1 MPPISG
7 IFYLIKLAMHEKSKI
22 LLNESDKTQTISV
35 LRITALW
42 AFSES
47 AFGGI
52 LHALTIPLRGIFINA
67 AAVLFISL
75 IALFSKSS
83 KEILKS
89 TLIVILIKALVSP
102 HSPLTAYFAVGVQG
116 MVGYLVFINKNF
128 FRTSALLLGIITLF
142 FSGIQKIVVLTI
154 LFGNNLWK
162 SINIFVKQITN
173 EFLSLGFYPDIHYGL
188 LLIGVYV
195 FIHLVA
201 GVIVGLYAGSLPK
214 KLNEY
219 SEQIK
224 FINFDET
231 NPEIPKKIKKGKKKS
246 WLLRPTGLIILTI
259 LVVLLIY
266 SYLNPYKSEIAS
278 VEIVLMLS
286 RSIVL
291 TILWYALLA
300 PFVKRMFQKF
310 ISGKKSFYSEEIN
323 EILNMFPQFKIIV
336 GYTWKESQSFKGL
349 KRIKYFLS
357 TSFYYLLLSK

>member
-1 MPPISG
+1 MRDN
-7 IFYLIKLAMHEKSKI
+7 SKI
-22 LLNESDKTQTISV
+22 LLTENNNTQTLSV

-52 LHALTIPLRGIFINA
+52 LHALTVPLRGIFINA

-102 HSPLTAYFAVGVQG
+102 HSPLTAYFAVSIQG
-116 MVGYLVFINKNF
+116 LVGYLLFLNKNF

-162 SINIFVKQITN
+162 SINIFIKQVAN
-173 EFLSLGFYPDIHYGL
+173 EFLSLGFHSDIHYGF
-188 LLIGVYV
+188 LLIGIYV
-195 FIHLVA
+195 FIHLIA
-201 GVIVGLYAGSLPK
+201 GTIIGIYAGGLPK
-214 KLNEY
+214 KLDEY
-219 SEQIK
+219 SDKIK
-224 FINFDET
+224 
-231 NPEIPKKIKKGKKKS
+231 EIDFGVSLSELPKKIKKGKKKT
-246 WLLRPTGLIILTI
+246 WLMRPTGIIIISI
-259 LVVLLIY
+259 LLVLLIY
-266 SYLNPYKSEIAS
+266 SYFNPYKSDIAS
-278 VEIVLMLS
+278 VDILIMLV

-291 TILWYALLA
+291 TIIWYALLA
-300 PFVKRMFQKF
+300 PFVKNMFQKF
-310 ISGKKSFYSEEIN
+310 ISGKKSFYSEDID
-323 EILNMFPQFKIIV
+323 EILNLFPHFKRIV
-336 GYTWKESQSFKGL
+336 GYTWNESQRLKGL

>member
-1 MPPISG
+1 M
-7 IFYLIKLAMHEKSKI
+7 
-22 LLNESDKTQTISV
+22 
-35 LRITALW
+35 W

-102 HSPLTAYFAVGVQG
+102 HSPLTAYFAVSIQG
-116 MVGYLVFINKNF
+116 LVGYLLFLNKDF

-162 SINIFVKQITN
+162 SINIFVKQVAN
-173 EFLSLGFYPDIHYGL
+173 EFLSLGFHPDIHYGF
-188 LLIGVYV
+188 LLIGIYV
-195 FIHLVA
+195 FLHLIA
-201 GVIVGLYAGSLPK
+201 GTIIGIYAGGLPK
-214 KLNEY
+214 NLDEY
-219 SEQIK
+219 SDKIK
-224 FINFDET
+224 
-231 NPEIPKKIKKGKKKS
+231 EIDFGVSLSELPKKIKKGKKKT
-246 WLLRPTGLIILTI
+246 WLMRPTGIIIISI
-259 LVVLLIY
+259 LLVLLIY
-266 SYLNPYKSEIAS
+266 SYFNPYKSDIAS
-278 VEIVLMLS
+278 VDILIMLV

-291 TILWYALLA
+291 TIIWYALLA
-300 PFVKRMFQKF
+300 PFVKNMFQKF
-310 ISGKKSFYSEEIN
+310 ISGKKSFYSEDID
-323 EILNMFPQFKIIV
+323 EILNLFPHFKRIV
-336 GYTWKESQSFKGL
+336 GYTWNESQRLKGL

>member
-1 MPPISG
+1 M
-7 IFYLIKLAMHEKSKI
+7 YDKSKI
-22 LLNESDKTQTISV
+22 LLSETNYTQTISV

-75 IALFSKSS
+75 IALFSKNS
-83 KEILKS
+83 KDILKS

-102 HSPLTAYFAVGVQG
+102 HSPLTAYFAVSLQG
-116 MVGYLVFINKNF
+116 IVGYLLFINKNF
-128 FRTSALLLGIITLF
+128 FRTSALLLGMITLF

-162 SINIFVKQITN
+162 SVNIFVKQITN
-173 EFLSLGFYPDIHYGL
+173 EFLSLSFHPDIHYGFL
-188 LLIGVYV
+188 LMGVYV

-201 GVIVGLYAGSLPK
+201 GLIVGLYAGSLPK
-214 KLNEY
+214 RLDEF
-219 SEQIK
+219 SEQINTL
-224 FINFDET
+224 NFDESDS
-231 NPEIPKKIKKGKKKS
+231 EIPKKVKKWKKKS
-246 WLLRPTGLIILTI
+246 WLLRPTGIIILTI
-259 LVVLLIY
+259 LMVVLIY
-266 SYLNPYKSEIAS
+266 SYFNPYKSDIAS
-278 VEIVLMLS
+278 VEIIIMLV

-300 PFVKRMFQKF
+300 PLVRKMFQKF
-310 ISGKKSFYSEEIN
+310 VAGKKAFYSEEID
-323 EILNMFPQFKIIV
+323 EILNLFPHFKKIV
-336 GYTWKESQSFKGL
+336 GFTWKESQNHKGI
-349 KRIKYFLS
+349 KRVKNFLS

>member
-1 MPPISG
+1 
-7 IFYLIKLAMHEKSKI
+7 MHDKSII
-22 LLNESDKTQTISV
+22 LLNGTDKTQTISV

-67 AAVLFISL
+67 AAVLFICL

-116 MVGYLVFINKNF
+116 MIGYLVFINKNF

-162 SINIFVKQITN
+162 SINIFVKQIAN
-173 EFLSLGFYPDIHYGL
+173 EFLSLGFNPDIHYGF
-188 LLIGVYV
+188 LLIGIYV
-195 FIHLVA
+195 FIHIIA
-201 GVIVGLYAGSLPK
+201 GIFIGFYAGALPK
-214 KLNEY
+214 RLDEY
-219 SEQIK
+219 SDK
-224 FINFDET
+224 INEIDFGL
-231 NPEIPKKIKKGKKKS
+231 PLSEIPKKVKRGKKKS
-246 WLLRPTGLIILTI
+246 WLRRPTGIIILAI
-259 LVVLLIY
+259 LFFILIY
-266 SYLNPYKSEIAS
+266 SYFNPYKSDIAS
-278 VEIVLMLS
+278 VEIIIMLI
-286 RSIVL
+286 RSIAL
-291 TILWYALLA
+291 TVLWYALLA
-300 PFVKRMFQKF
+300 PFVRKMFQKF
-310 ISGKKSFYSEEIN
+310 ISGKKSFYSEEID
-323 EILNMFPQFKIIV
+323 EVLNLFPHFKKIA
-336 GYTWKESQSFKGL
+336 GYTWKESQSLKGI
-349 KRIKYFLS
+349 KKIKYFLS

>member
-1 MPPISG
+1 
-7 IFYLIKLAMHEKSKI
+7 MHYNSKF
-22 LLNESDKTQTISV
+22 LSAENNYTQTLSV

-102 HSPLTAYFAVGVQG
+102 HSPLTAYFAVSIQG
-116 MVGYLVFINKNF
+116 LVGYLLFLNKDF

-162 SINIFVKQITN
+162 SINIFVKQVAN
-173 EFLSLGFYPDIHYGL
+173 EFLSLGFHPDIHYGF
-188 LLIGVYV
+188 LLIGIYV
-195 FIHLVA
+195 FLHLIA
-201 GVIVGLYAGSLPK
+201 GTIIGIYAGGLPK
-214 KLNEY
+214 NLDEY
-219 SEQIK
+219 SDKIK
-224 FINFDET
+224 
-231 NPEIPKKIKKGKKKS
+231 EIDFGVSLSELPKKIKKGKKKT
-246 WLLRPTGLIILTI
+246 WLMRPTGIIIISI
-259 LVVLLIY
+259 LLVLLIY
-266 SYLNPYKSEIAS
+266 SYFNPYKSDIAS
-278 VEIVLMLS
+278 VDILIMLV

-291 TILWYALLA
+291 TIIWYALLA
-300 PFVKRMFQKF
+300 PFVKNMFQKF
-310 ISGKKSFYSEEIN
+310 ISGKKSFYSEDID
-323 EILNMFPQFKIIV
+323 EILNLFPHFKRIV
-336 GYTWKESQSFKGL
+336 GYTWNESQRLKGL

>member
-1 MPPISG
+1 M
-7 IFYLIKLAMHEKSKI
+7 
-22 LLNESDKTQTISV
+22 
-35 LRITALW
+35 W

-102 HSPLTAYFAVGVQG
+102 HSPLTAYFAVSIQG
-116 MVGYLVFINKNF
+116 LVGYLLFLNKNF

-162 SINIFVKQITN
+162 SINIFVKQVAN
-173 EFLSLGFYPDIHYGL
+173 EFLSLGFHPDIHYGF
-188 LLIGVYV
+188 LLIGIYV
-195 FIHLVA
+195 FIHLIA
-201 GVIVGLYAGSLPK
+201 GTIIGIYAGGLPK
-214 KLNEY
+214 KLDEY
-219 SEQIK
+219 SDKIK
-224 FINFDET
+224 
-231 NPEIPKKIKKGKKKS
+231 EIDFGVSLSELPKKIKKGKKKS
-246 WLLRPTGLIILTI
+246 WLMRPTGIIIISI
-259 LVVLLIY
+259 LLVLLIY
-266 SYLNPYKSEIAS
+266 SYFNPYKSNIAS
-278 VEIVLMLS
+278 VDILIMLV

-291 TILWYALLA
+291 TIIWYALLA
-300 PFVKRMFQKF
+300 PIVKNMFQKF
-310 ISGKKSFYSEEIN
+310 ISGKKSFYSEDID
-323 EILNMFPQFKIIV
+323 EILNLFPHFKKIV
-336 GYTWKESQSFKGL
+336 GFTWNESQRLKGL

>member
-1 MPPISG
+1 
-7 IFYLIKLAMHEKSKI
+7 MHYNSKF
-22 LLNESDKTQTISV
+22 LSAENNNTQTLSV

-102 HSPLTAYFAVGVQG
+102 HSPLTAYFAVSIQG
-116 MVGYLVFINKNF
+116 LVGYLLFLNKNF

-162 SINIFVKQITN
+162 SINIFVKQVAN
-173 EFLSLGFYPDIHYGL
+173 EFLSLGFHPDIHYGF
-188 LLIGVYV
+188 LLIGIYV
-195 FIHLVA
+195 FIHLIA
-201 GVIVGLYAGSLPK
+201 GTIIGIYAGGLPK
-214 KLNEY
+214 KLDEY
-219 SEQIK
+219 SDKIK
-224 FINFDET
+224 
-231 NPEIPKKIKKGKKKS
+231 EIDFGVSLSELPKKIKKGKKKS
-246 WLLRPTGLIILTI
+246 WLMRPTGIIIISI
-259 LVVLLIY
+259 LLVLLIY
-266 SYLNPYKSEIAS
+266 SYFNPYKSNIAS
-278 VEIVLMLS
+278 VDILIMLV

-291 TILWYALLA
+291 TIIWYALLA
-300 PFVKRMFQKF
+300 PIVKNMFQKF
-310 ISGKKSFYSEEIN
+310 ISGKKSFYSEDID
-323 EILNMFPQFKIIV
+323 EILNLFPHFKKIV
-336 GYTWKESQSFKGL
+336 GFTWNESQRLKGL